1 MVTQIQKLFKGP
13 RKVGT
18 VGFLAASKNPLFV
31 TANSLIL
38 SFSHLSFFLFFL
50 VCGVPSNPIQ
60 DTGRIFGG
68 TRAEKGNFPW
78 QVYFNDPRA
87 SGVLISDRWVMTAAH
102 VLEGYDKP
110 TMYAGVINVRRESLK
125 WDAEKLI
132 PEASFIHPD
141 WKEEPT
147 ETRIDFDNDIALLK
161 LKDPVKMGP
170 NISPICLPGK
180 SPEYEL
186 QEGTLGYIAG
196 WGRREKGRL
205 PADLWKAQI
214 PVVNMDKCRSVKP
227 DDSDD
232 STVYIF
238 TDNMICAGGG
248 KDSCQGDSGGAY
260 AIQDPLNATRYYV
273 AGLISWGPKCG
284 TFGLYTKVVHY
295 LDWIRETMS
304 QHEDEEARQ
313 K

>member
-1 MVTQIQKLFKGP
+1 MVTQIQKLFRGH
-13 RKVGT
+13 RQEGT
-18 VGFLAASKNPLFV
+18 SLAVPKKPLFV
-31 TANSLIL
+31 TANSPIL
-38 SFSHLSFFLFFL
+38 SFSHLSFSLFFL
-50 VCGVPSNPIQ
+50 VCGVPSNPIR

-68 TRAEKGNFPW
+68 TRAEEGNFPW
-78 QVYFNDPRA
+78 QVYFNNPRA

-125 WDAEKLI
+125 SEAEKLI
-132 PEASFIHPD
+132 PEASFIHPA
-141 WKEEPT
+141 WKEEPP
-147 ETRIDFDNDIALLK
+147 ETRTDFDNDIALLK
-161 LKDPVKMGP
+161 LRDPVKMGP

-196 WGRREKGRL
+196 WGQREIGR
-205 PADLWKAQI
+205 PPVDLWKAQI
-214 PVVNMDKCRSVKP
+214 PVVSMDKCRSVKP
-227 DDSDD
+227 GYSDD
-232 STVYIF
+232 SVVYIF

-248 KDSCQGDSGGAY
+248 KDSCHGDSGGAY

-284 TFGLYTKVVHY
+284 TFGLYTKVVNY
-295 LDWIRETMS
+295 LDWIAETMS
-304 QHEDEEARQ
+304 KHKDEEA
-313 K
+313 